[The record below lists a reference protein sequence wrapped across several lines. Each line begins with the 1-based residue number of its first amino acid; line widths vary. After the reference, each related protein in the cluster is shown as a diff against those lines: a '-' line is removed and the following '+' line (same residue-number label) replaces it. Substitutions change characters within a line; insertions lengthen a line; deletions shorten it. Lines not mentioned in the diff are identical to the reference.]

1 VLTVGTARHVLSDF
15 AALRP
20 AAGKTGTQQNNW
32 TAVFVGA
39 TPFLSTAVLVR
50 DPARYTSMDNVPE
63 FLAEGVDNVQGATYP
78 ARIWGAYMEP
88 AHVFE
93 PVTDWPKPPP
103 LSRPPARLYLPGVE
117 CLFRP
122 VVTQTTAPT
131 DEVPGDPTPDGPGA
145 PDGDVTDQAPPT
157 TVLPPAE
164 PPAEPPTGTTIPG
177 DPTATTVAPRP
188 VYTAIDSGTTIP
200 PDVLDPLAPLP
211 SAPRSVYVAPCR

>member
-1 VLTVGTARHVLSDF
+1 
-15 AALRP
+15 
-20 AAGKTGTQQNNW
+20 
-32 TAVFVGA
+32 
-39 TPFLSTAVLVR
+39 
-50 DPARYTSMDNVPE
+50 
-63 FLAEGVDNVQGATYP
+63 
-78 ARIWGAYMEP
+78 
-88 AHVFE
+88 
-93 PVTDWPKPPP
+93 
-103 LSRPPARLYLPGVE
+103 
-117 CLFRP
+117 